1 MPAGEG
7 ISALDDALERGL
19 GLLDSLCEVFGGSD
33 DGRLHLV
40 FDGSRTMPAKDAT
53 NARRRRYGRLLLK
66 CNKCRDQIV
75 YRHLFLHRTRRPA
88 LVKLKGLKNFVGEK
102 KKIKRKFQ
110 GAAKAAWSFS
120 PEINWYLTQRIDKM
134 WSGGILPKRDH
145 CCLAKITSMIVA
157 PFEADQQLAF
167 QSKVLRGL
175 DRRVAVVSQDSD
187 LLVYSTVD
195 WVYQH
200 FIV

>member
-1 MPAGEG
+1 MQAGEG

-53 NARRRRYGRLLLK
+53 NARRRRYIHSRLLLK

-102 KKIKRKFQ
+102 KKMKRKFQ
-110 GAAKAAWSFS
+110 DAVGWYSAKAGSLLS
-120 PEINWYLTQRIDKM
+120 RQ
-134 WSGGILPKRDH
+134 DH
-145 CCLAKITSMIVA
+145 EHDCCSL
-157 PFEADQQLAF
+157 
-167 QSKVLRGL
+167 
-175 DRRVAVVSQDSD
+175 
-187 LLVYSTVD
+187 
-195 WVYQH
+195 
-200 FIV
+200 